1 MRVAFPNLPISLVAA
16 MLIPLCPAAHAA
28 TQDARAER
36 VDALF
41 AAWDTRE
48 TPGAVVAVIKDGD
61 FLYQQAYGMADLERD
76 VPLSTRSIFDI
87 ASISKQFVAFSI
99 LLLQEQGK
107 LALDDDI
114 RTYLPEF
121 PDYGQTITLRHM
133 IHHTSGIRDYMD
145 LMELAGLRW
154 ENSYH
159 RSEIVDLVSR
169 QKALNNDPG
178 DAYLYSN
185 SGYLLLAEIL
195 QRVSGKTLGAFTS
208 QHIFETLGMKA
219 SHFYE
224 DFTRIV
230 KHRALSYSEKE
241 AGGYLSVQYIFDVV
255 GDTGLLTHVDDLSR
269 WDRNFY
275 DNVLGKGGSELIE
288 RMLTPGQLGNG
299 ESIAYAFGLELEQ
312 YRGLSVVRHSGGA
325 AGYDT
330 EMMRFP
336 EQKLTVMVLSNF
348 AQFPSTELA
357 ERVADIYLADDFTAD
372 PQPENQ
378 RRTSPKIEADMAA
391 RDLDAHTGS
400 YYSAELDTS
409 YTFRLD
415 GGSLDCRIAYA
426 PARIELVPVGTD
438 TWRGGRME
446 FRFIRDGRGG
456 ITGFNVSSGRIR
468 DIYFERLELAS
479 ERGGSR

>member
-1 MRVAFPNLPISLVAA
+1 MSMRVAFPNLPISLVAA
-16 MLIPLCPAAHAA
+16 MPFLLCPAAHAV

-99 LLLQEQGK
+99 LLLQDQGK

-169 QKALNNDPG
+169 QKTLNNDPG

-195 QRVSGKTLGAFTS
+195 QRVSGQTLGAFTS
-208 QHIFETLGMKA
+208 QHIFEPLGMKA

-255 GDTGLLTHVDDLSR
+255 GDTGLLTHVEDLSR

-288 RMLTPGQLGNG
+288 RMLTPGQLGSG

-357 ERVADIYLADDFTAD
+357 KRVADIYLADDFTAD

-378 RRTSPKIEADMAA
+378 RRTSRRSSRIWPRATSTLTRVAITVRSSTRVIPFDSTGEALIAA
-391 RDLDAHTGS
+391 SPMLPHASSWCPSGPILGAADAWSFAS
-400 YYSAELDTS
+400 YATVAEES
-409 YTFRLD
+409 
-415 GGSLDCRIAYA
+415 
-426 PARIELVPVGTD
+426 PAST
-438 TWRGGRME
+438 
-446 FRFIRDGRGG
+446 
-456 ITGFNVSSGRIR
+456 
-468 DIYFERLELAS
+468 
-479 ERGGSR
+479 